1 MSLDFNVSK
10 KNIISSIQKYNVDN
24 GYEKT
29 DVCTQ
34 KEFILNGIPES
45 LRNKYFYHFTHIEN
59 LESILKNGLL
69 STNEKIRQGISHI
82 DIANESIQDRRSEM
96 DVTCFPNGKVHDYV
110 PFYFTTANPM
120 LLGLVNRKNIDQPLI
135 IFFAVSIEKIL
146 EKSVIFTDASANTS
160 IPPNFYNDSNDLGKL
175 NWNIIDKTSWGSND
189 DNERHQRMAEVLV
202 YKEVRLDWIESI
214 IVYNESIKEFV
225 VEKFNDLGI
234 RMPYITYQPYNGRYF
249 YFTKFFF
256 NDRKN
261 ETLVTGPYLLKSKF
275 DTLVNN
281 TLENRQTIISPRFQ
295 NIEDAITKIKND
307 FCIIEELEGIYQ
319 LETINEVH
327 SENVSD
333 HTLKVV
339 NNLEVSNEY
348 YSNLSENDKQIV
360 KFSAYLHDI
369 GKGPKSK
376 WEDGKQQAYADHPAD
391 AIPMLERILSED
403 FESLSKYEIRK
414 ICLLVVYH
422 DLIGDIIGK
431 GRSKKELFNLIKDE
445 NELNMLIA
453 LSLADVLAID
463 PSWYMNIFLK
473 IPNLKREILR
483 ELGN

>member
-10 KNIISSIQKYNVDN
+10 KNIISSIQKYNIDN

-34 KEFILNGIPES
+34 KEFILNSIPEN

-69 STNEKIRQGISHI
+69 STNEKIRRGISHTN
-82 DIANESIQDRRSEM
+82 IANESIQDRRSNM
-96 DVTCFPNGKVHDYV
+96 NITCKPYGMVHDYV
-110 PFYFTTANPM
+110 PFYFTTINPM
-120 LLGLVNRKNIDQPLI
+120 LLGLVNQKNIDQPLI
-135 IFFAVSIEKIL
+135 IFFAISIEKIL
-146 EKSVIFTDASANTS
+146 ENNVIFTDASANTS
-160 IPPNFYNDSNDLGKL
+160 QPPNFYNDPNNLNKL
-175 NWNIIDKTSWGSND
+175 DWTAIDKIAWKSASD
-189 DNERHQRMAEVLV
+189 DERHKRMAEVLV
-202 YKEVRLDWIESI
+202 YKEVPLDWIETI
-214 IVYNESIKEFV
+214 IVYNKTIKNIV
-225 VEKFNDLGI
+225 VKQFNDLDI
-234 RMPYITYQPYNGRYF
+234 TIPDITYEPFNGRYF
-249 YFTKFFF
+249 YFKKFFF
-256 NDRKN
+256 NDRRN
-261 ETLVTGPYLLKSKF
+261 ETLVMGPNLLKCKF
-275 DTLVNN
+275 DTLFKNI
-281 TLENRQTIISPRFQ
+281 LGNRQTITSPKFQ
-295 NIEDAITKIKND
+295 NIEDAITNIEND

-339 NNLEVSNEY
+339 TNLEVSNDY

-376 WEDGKQQAYADHPAD
+376 WKDGKQQAYADHPAD

-453 LSLADVLAID
+453 ISLADVLAID
-463 PSWYMNIFLK
+463 PSWYMNIFFK
-473 IPNLKREILR
+473 IPNLKEKLQ
-483 ELGN
+483 EKF